1 MIKSGVN
8 KYATNTINK
17 SNDAI
22 FSKHIFVFKEHTTK
36 VNDTSSSQ
44 SVPSFENKND
54 DVPLSFEKR
63 NDEENSSILWLTK
76 KRKTKSCKKNF
87 NKYFHTF

>member
-17 SNDAI
+17 SNDA
-22 FSKHIFVFKEHTTK
+22 KEHTTK
-36 VNDTSSSQ
+36 VNETSSSQ

-63 NDEENSSILWLTK
+63 NDEENSAIL
-76 KRKTKSCKKNF
+76 
-87 NKYFHTF
+87 